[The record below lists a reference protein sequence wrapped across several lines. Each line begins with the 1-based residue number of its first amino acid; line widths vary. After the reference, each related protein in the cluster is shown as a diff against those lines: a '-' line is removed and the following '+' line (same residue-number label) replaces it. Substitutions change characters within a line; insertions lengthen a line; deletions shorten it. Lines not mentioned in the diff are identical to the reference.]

1 MKTANETIITCLQ
14 IETKEGLANV
24 DSICAVPGV
33 GKVMS
38 KRLEK
43 NTLTYS

>member
-24 DSICAVPGV
+24 DSIAAVPGV
-33 GKVMS
+33 GEAIIKQF
-38 KRLEK
+38 EK
-43 NTLTYS
+43 DILTSS